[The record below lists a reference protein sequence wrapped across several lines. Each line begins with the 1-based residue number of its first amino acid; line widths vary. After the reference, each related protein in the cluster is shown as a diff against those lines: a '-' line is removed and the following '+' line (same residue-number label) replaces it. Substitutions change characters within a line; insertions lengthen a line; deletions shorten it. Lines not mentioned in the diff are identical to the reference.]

1 MWNRE
6 RRTTSQLKVEGR
18 IIQRADEK
26 TEWGG
31 CVCNWNSCIPAKKN
45 SRKTNTTLWIKLIKN
60 STMVAGK
67 TVGFI
72 IASALGERMDQLK

>member
-1 MWNRE
+1 MRKLNEAGVSATGTR
-6 RRTTSQLKVEGR
+6 
-18 IIQRADEK
+18 
-26 TEWGG
+26 
-31 CVCNWNSCIPAKKN
+31 IPAKKI